1 MDNSVQV
8 VKIENIIPVESEENN
23 IDEINNLAESIKE
36 YGIIEPLIV
45 RQNEDKYEII
55 SGKKR
60 YQAAIIAGQ
69 SDIPVLV
76 RNIDKNYYK
85 NKENQSS
92 EKTNKFINPIKEEVQ
107 EEKKKK
113 NVFINGKKETSNND
127 EEIEFNLNKYKTT
140 NNNDIINLSELNKEE
155 FERDELKMNNNML
168 NNQPQAPEMP
178 NNMVQN
184 TTPTFGGRFF
194 PSLEDEPTNM
204 NMGEMNFV
212 GEQGANPIPTNPIN
226 TAPAN
231 NDLIDL
237 TDINNEPTNQMAM
250 PQPEL
255 QPEQPQPM
263 NSLPSEPMPEMNP
276 QPEPIMQPGMQS
288 QMEPIAPM
296 MDPMSVQPSE
306 PQIEENNNVNPIN
319 NQMATPTIETFQMP
333 TGPIENTVSIEPQ
346 TQETTQFDM
355 SQSVG
360 EINSTQS
367 MPTENIPQN
376 DFISPAPPTL
386 EPTPEISQEMPM
398 SQPMPSMEQPVI
410 NQQPYDISYEQQ
422 PVNNMAPE
430 VSIPQPEITNTEPM
444 MDNNMEMP
452 IEETQLA
459 PENTNPT
466 IEPVLNTIKSLAS
479 NLREFGYNIEIN
491 EEDLG
496 TSSRITIDIQK

>member
-8 VKIENIIPVESEENN
+8 IKIENIIPVESEENN
-23 IDEINNLAESIKE
+23 IEEINNLAESIKE

-76 RNIDKNYYK
+76 RNIDKNFFR
-85 NKENQSS
+85 NKEKKSS
-92 EKTNKFINPIKEEVQ
+92 ENTNKFINPIKEEIP
-107 EEKKKK
+107 EEKNKK
-113 NVFINGKKETSNND
+113 NVFINNKNEKLENN

-168 NNQPQAPEMP
+168 NNQTQSPEVP
-178 NNMVQN
+178 NNMAQN
-184 TTPTFGGRFF
+184 KTPTFGGRFF

-212 GEQGANPIPTNPIN
+212 GEQGANPIPTTPIN
-226 TAPAN
+226 NVPTS

-250 PQPEL
+250 PQPEPQSINPL
-255 QPEQPQPM
+255 PAESMPEINPQPQPM
-263 NSLPSEPMPEMNP
+263 
-276 QPEPIMQPGMQS
+276 MQPTMQT
-288 QMEPIAPM
+288 QMEPTAPIL
-296 MDPMSVQPSE
+296 DPMSVSQPE
-306 PQIEENNNVNPIN
+306 PQIEENININPMN
-319 NQMATPTIETFQMP
+319 NQMPISTPETYQMAAD
-333 TGPIENTVSIEPQ
+333 PIENPTILAPQ
-346 TQETTQFDM
+346 VQETTQFDM

-360 EINSTQS
+360 EINPTQNIQ
-367 MPTENIPQN
+367 TENIPQN
-376 DFISPAPPTL
+376 DFIPPAPPMP
-386 EPTPEISQEMPM
+386 EPTSEITQEMPM
-398 SQPMPSMEQPVI
+398 SQPMPSMEQSVI
-410 NQQPYDISYEQQ
+410 NQQPYSISYEQQ
-422 PVNNMAPE
+422 PVNNITPE
-430 VSIPQPEITNTEPM
+430 VSIPQPELTNTTPM
-444 MDNNMEMP
+444 MENNMEMP
-452 IEETQLA
+452 TTVQQPIQD
-459 PENTNPT
+459 NSNST
-466 IEPVLNTIKSLAS
+466 IDPVLNTIKSLAS

-496 TSSRITIDIQK
+496 TSSRIIIDIQK

>member
-23 IDEINNLAESIKE
+23 IEEINNLAESIKE

-76 RNIDKNYYK
+76 RNIDKNYFK
-85 NKENQSS
+85 NKEKKSS
-92 EKTNKFINPIKEEVQ
+92 ENTNKFINPIKEEKP
-107 EEKKKK
+107 EEKNKK
-113 NVFINGKKETSNND
+113 NEKSENN

-168 NNQPQAPEMP
+168 NNQPQSPEVP
-178 NNMVQN
+178 NNMAQN

-212 GEQGANPIPTNPIN
+212 GEQGANPIPTTPIN
-226 TAPAN
+226 NVPAS

-237 TDINNEPTNQMAM
+237 TDINNESTNQMAIPQSE
-250 PQPEL
+250 PQPIN
-255 QPEQPQPM
+255 P
-263 NSLPSEPMPEMNP
+263 LPSEPMPEINP
-276 QPEPIMQPGMQS
+276 QPQPMMQPTMQT
-288 QMEPIAPM
+288 QMEPTAPIL
-296 MDPMSVQPSE
+296 DPMSVQTAE
-306 PQIEENNNVNPIN
+306 PQIEESVNVNPIN
-319 NQMATPTIETFQMP
+319 NQMETPTIETYQMP
-333 TGPIENTVSIEPQ
+333 TGTVDNTVISEPQ
-346 TQETTQFDM
+346 VQETTQFDM

-360 EINSTQS
+360 EINPTQNIQ
-367 MPTENIPQN
+367 TQNIPQN
-376 DFISPAPPTL
+376 DFIPPVTPMP
-386 EPTPEISQEMPM
+386 EATPEINQEISMN
-398 SQPMPSMEQPVI
+398 QPNPTIEQPII

-422 PVNNMAPE
+422 PVNNMEPE
-430 VSIPQPEITNTEPM
+430 VSIPQPELTNPAPM
-444 MDNNMEMP
+444 MENNMEMP
-452 IEETQLA
+452 TTVQQPIQET
-459 PENTNPT
+459 PNSKT
-466 IEPVLNTIKSLAS
+466 EPVLNTIKSLAS
-479 NLREFGYNIEIN
+479 NLREFGYNIEIK